1 MVVASGEHD
10 ARVIK
15 ANDYLN
21 DNLFLPLCFGGGEFW
36 NCYSIYI
43 LNSSEIANDYRDA
56 KYLFP

>member
-21 DNLFLPLCFGGGEFW
+21 DNLFLPLCFGGG
-36 NCYSIYI
+36 
-43 LNSSEIANDYRDA
+43 
-56 KYLFP
+56 